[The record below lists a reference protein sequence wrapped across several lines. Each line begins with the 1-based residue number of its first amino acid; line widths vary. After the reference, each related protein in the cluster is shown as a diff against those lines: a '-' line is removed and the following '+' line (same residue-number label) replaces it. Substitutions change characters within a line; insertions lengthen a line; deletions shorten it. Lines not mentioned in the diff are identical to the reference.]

1 VLYVQVPFGY
11 YHPMKI
17 ARLFLLATAA
27 VFAAD
32 VDGKWNATVTTGNGE
47 FQLTYTLKADGEKLS
62 GTISSQLGELEVKE
76 GKVAGNDLSWV
87 MIMERNGNQMRI
99 LHKATVNGAE
109 MKIKAIPEG
118 AGDRTMEFTA
128 KKAAS

>member
-1 VLYVQVPFGY
+1 
-11 YHPMKI
+11 MRI
-17 ARLFLLATAA
+17 ARLLLLASAA

-47 FQLTYTLKADGEKLS
+47 FQLTYTLKSDGEKLT

-76 GKVAGNDLSWV
+76 GKISGNDASWV

-99 LHKATVNGAE
+99 IHKATVNGGE
-109 MKIKAIPEG
+109 MKIKAVPQG
-118 AGDRTMEFTA
+118 AEDRTMEFTA
-128 KKAAS
+128 KKATS